1 MTASSSPT
9 EMVAYRPSWYR
20 RPALLDRITL
30 ITIGLA
36 SATEFVVPPLQGYGF
51 VAWIPLIVSLLG
63 IAVSYRWRWVGLAVI
78 AAAPFV
84 ANAVDWDPLMAW
96 NLAVFAAFSLAVRGM
111 PAVMVGLVIGSANY
125 VSVSLFHDQGFVYP
139 VSIVA
144 FAFALAAAA
153 AGSATR
159 SQDRYRRELEQRSLE
174 ALATRDAEANQRV
187 SEERLRIARDLH
199 DVVGHEIAVLNM
211 HLGVAEVSLPA
222 EAATARS
229 SLTSARSNVQAVL
242 SETQRILHV
251 LRTDEPESAAGDASR
266 PTPDLGGIAR
276 LIDSYRSAGVEVQAE
291 LCEAPEAID
300 AEVSTAAF
308 RIVQEA
314 LTNSQRHGPGAV
326 SVTTRS
332 DGGILTI
339 TVTNAR
345 ARRAPKTAAA
355 RRGYGLIGMRE
366 RATSA
371 GGRLEVVD
379 TDDAFIV
386 VATLR
391 IDGGQI
397 R

>member
-1 MTASSSPT
+1 MTTPNAPA
-9 EMVAYRPSWYR
+9 EMVAYRPSWFR

-30 ITIGLA
+30 VVIGLA
-36 SATEFVVPPLQGYGF
+36 SATEFVAPPLQGHGF
-51 VAWIPLIVSLLG
+51 IAWVPLIVSLLG
-63 IAVSYRWRWVGLAVI
+63 IAASYRWRWLGVALI

-84 ANAVDWDPLMAW
+84 SNAVAWDPLMSW
-96 NLAVFAAFSLAVRGM
+96 NLAVFAAFSLTVRGGPAVRV
-111 PAVMVGLVIGSANY
+111 ALLIGLSNY
-125 VSVSLFHDQGFVYP
+125 VSVALFQNQGLVYP
-139 VSIVA
+139 VAIVA
-144 FAFALAAAA
+144 AAFALAAAA
-153 AGSATR
+153 AGSAAY
-159 SQDRYRRELEQRSLE
+159 SQDRYRRELEQRALA

-211 HLGVAEVSLPA
+211 HLGVAEVNLPI
-222 EAATARS
+222 EADTAHS
-229 SLTSARSNVQAVL
+229 SLVAARANVQAVL
-242 SETQRILHV
+242 SETQRLLHV
-251 LRTDEPESAAGDASR
+251 LRTDDVDDGSSR

-276 LIDSYRSAGVEVQAE
+276 LIESYRSAGVDVRAE
-291 LCEAPEAID
+291 LCEAPDAID

-326 SVTTRS
+326 SVTTKA
-332 DGGILTI
+332 DAGILTI

-345 ARRAPKTAAA
+345 ARRAPRTVAT

-379 TDDAFIV
+379 TDDAFSV

-391 IDGGQI
+391 VDGGQI